1 MSNEIKIDP
10 MIEKTFEEADKKLQG
25 YVGGLMEIVEKSS
38 HVPEDRI
45 LLAGAMISVA
55 KMMYI
60 EAAGPEQG
68 NWFFDHNIRDL
79 IPLVKPTIH

>member
-1 MSNEIKIDP
+1 MSNQDKMDP
-10 MIEKTFEEADKKLQG
+10 MIEQRFEEADKKLQG

-38 HVPEDRI
+38 QALEDRI

>member
-1 MSNEIKIDP
+1 MSNQDKMDP
-10 MIEKTFEEADKKLQG
+10 MIEQKFAEADKKLKG

-60 EAAGPEQG
+60 ETAGPEQG

-79 IPLVKPTIH
+79 VPLVKPTIH

>member
-1 MSNEIKIDP
+1 MSNQDKMDP
-10 MIEKTFEEADKKLQG
+10 MIEQKFVEADKKLQG

-38 HVPEDRI
+38 QLPEDRI

-60 EAAGPEQG
+60 EEAGPEQG